1 MESQPNYKKRGR
13 EAKKRENMQ
22 GTSMLTLRVPNEL
35 YNQYVDHC
43 KSIGRSLN
51 EVGLAALR
59 REILT
64 PPVPDYA
71 VHSKLGPE
79 RNE

>member
-1 MESQPNYKKRGR
+1 MESQPSYKKRGR

-35 YNQYVDHC
+35 YNQLVDYC
-43 KSIGRSLN
+43 NSIGRSLN
-51 EVGLAALR
+51 VVGIDSLR
-59 REILT
+59 KQIQT
-64 PPVPDYA
+64 PRVPDYA

>member
-35 YNQYVDHC
+35 YNQYVDYC

-51 EVGLAALR
+51 EVGLAALKLKM
-59 REILT
+59 ELE
-64 PPVPDYA
+64 PPNTYY
-71 VHSKLGPE
+71 SKLGPE